1 MLALCGHFSIGAGES
16 SGSVSGRRR
25 ARLATIGATTAKYIR
40 EEVGLEVDAVA
51 DEPKAESL
59 VLSLL
64 STK

>member
-1 MLALCGHFSIGAGES
+1 MPALRGHFSMATGES
-16 SGSVSGRRR
+16 PGRVSGLRR
-25 ARLATIGATTAKYIR
+25 ARLAAIGPTTAKYMR

-51 DEPKAESL
+51 DVPKADSL